1 MLQIRNIT
9 LRFGERVVLDRI
21 SLHVQAG
28 EIVAVLG
35 ASGSGKT
42 TLLRVIA
49 GLETPGAGTVWLAGA
64 NISATP
70 VHRRG
75 IGMVFQDNQLFPH
88 LSVAENVAYA
98 LRVQGT
104 AAPERQR
111 RVRAALELVG
121 LADFEA
127 RAVGQLSGGEAKRV
141 AVARALVAAPQVL
154 LLDEPLTG
162 LDNALHARL
171 LADLSALL
179 RARGTTTLHVT
190 HNRAEADAIA
200 DRVVEIKNLADNQ
213 SAPH

>member
-64 NISATP
+64 NIRATP

-75 IGMVFQDNQLFPH
+75 IGMVFQDNQLIPH

-104 AAPERQR
+104 AAPDRQR

-121 LADFEA
+121 LADFGA

-200 DRVVEIKNLADNQ
+200 DRVVEIANLTDNL

>member
-1 MLQIRNIT
+1 MLQVRGIT
-9 LRFGERVVLDRI
+9 LQFGARVVLDRV
-21 SLHVQAG
+21 SLQLSAG
-28 EIVAVLG
+28 EVAAVLG

-49 GLETPGAGTVWLAGA
+49 GLETPGAGTIWLAGT
-64 NISATP
+64 NLSATP
-70 VHRRG
+70 VHQRG

-104 AAPERQR
+104 AAPQRQA
-111 RVRAALELVG
+111 RVRAILELVD
-121 LADFEA
+121 LADFEG
-127 RAVGQLSGGEAKRV
+127 RAVAQLSGGETKRV

-190 HNRAEADAIA
+190 HNRAEAEAIA
-200 DRVVEIKNLADNQ
+200 DRVVEIASLTNNQ
-213 SAPH
+213 L

>member
-1 MLQIRNIT
+1 MLHVRSIKLQ
-9 LRFGERVVLDRI
+9 FGARVVLDCV
-21 SLHVQAG
+21 SLQVQTG

-35 ASGSGKT
+35 ESGSGKT

-49 GLETPGAGTVWLAGA
+49 GLETPSAGTVWLAGA
-64 NISATP
+64 NLSATP
-70 VHRRG
+70 VHQRS

-98 LRVQGT
+98 LRVQGV
-104 AAPERQR
+104 AASQRQQ
-111 RVRAALELVG
+111 RVRAMLDLVG
-121 LADFEA
+121 LPDFEE

-154 LLDEPLTG
+154 LLDEPLSG
-162 LDNALHARL
+162 LVCALHARL

-190 HNRAEADAIA
+190 HNRAEAEAIA
-200 DRVVEIKNLADNQ
+200 DRVVEISSLSNTQ
-213 SAPH
+213 P

>member
-1 MLQIRNIT
+1 
-9 LRFGERVVLDRI
+9 
-21 SLHVQAG
+21 
-28 EIVAVLG
+28 
-35 ASGSGKT
+35 
-42 TLLRVIA
+42 
-49 GLETPGAGTVWLAGA
+49 
-64 NISATP
+64 
-70 VHRRG
+70 
-75 IGMVFQDNQLFPH
+75 MVFQDNQLFPH
-88 LSVAENVAYA
+88 LSVAENAAYA

-104 AAPERQR
+104 AAPDRQR

-121 LADFEA
+121 LAIFR

-200 DRVVEIKNLADNQ
+200 DRVVEIANLTYNL

>member
-1 MLQIRNIT
+1 MLQVRGIT
-9 LRFGERVVLDRI
+9 LQFGARVVLDRV
-21 SLHVQAG
+21 SLQLSAG
-28 EIVAVLG
+28 EVVAVLG

-49 GLETPGAGTVWLAGA
+49 GLETPGAGTIWLAGT
-64 NISATP
+64 NLSATP
-70 VHRRG
+70 VHQRG

-104 AAPERQR
+104 AAPQR
-111 RVRAALELVG
+111 RARVRAILELVD
-121 LADFEA
+121 LADFEGRTVA
-127 RAVGQLSGGEAKRV
+127 QLSGGEAKRV

-162 LDNALHARL
+162 LDDALHARL

-190 HNRAEADAIA
+190 HNRAEAEAIA
-200 DRVVEIKNLADNQ
+200 DRVVEIASLTNNQ
-213 SAPH
+213 L

>member
-1 MLQIRNIT
+1 MLQVRGIT
-9 LRFGERVVLDRI
+9 LQFGARVVLDRV
-21 SLHVQAG
+21 SLQLSAG
-28 EIVAVLG
+28 EVVAVLG

-49 GLETPGAGTVWLAGA
+49 GLETPRAGTIWLAGT
-64 NISATP
+64 NLSATP
-70 VHRRG
+70 VHQRG

-104 AAPERQR
+104 AAPQRQA
-111 RVRAALELVG
+111 RVRAILELVD
-121 LADFEA
+121 LADFEE
-127 RAVGQLSGGEAKRV
+127 RAVAQLSGGETKRV

-190 HNRAEADAIA
+190 HNRAEAEAIA
-200 DRVVEIKNLADNQ
+200 DRVVEIASLTNNQ
-213 SAPH
+213 L